1 MFMGVSIPKVLDM
14 QDGLLIT
21 VQVLKSIVATIGR
34 SCLRSIIMNKSKA
47 KGTRAETNLVKYLE
61 SAGLEAFRQA
71 LHGSLDQGDVLLRMY
86 DGNICTEEIVFEVKT
101 GKQTASVS
109 RKVKEEWLKQ
119 TRTEMHNAKVR
130 KAYLVIAKWQT
141 GINDWEVWSADGHSF
156 WYLNHFVNYIKTHGK
171 KVRRSEEHQ
180 DLSGHPGST
189 SR

>member
-1 MFMGVSIPKVLDM
+1 
-14 QDGLLIT
+14 
-21 VQVLKSIVATIGR
+21 
-34 SCLRSIIMNKSKA
+34 
-47 KGTRAETNLVKYLE
+47 
-61 SAGLEAFRQA
+61 
-71 LHGSLDQGDVLLRMY
+71 MY

-171 KVRRSEEHQ
+171 KVRKSEEHQ

>member
-1 MFMGVSIPKVLDM
+1 
-14 QDGLLIT
+14 
-21 VQVLKSIVATIGR
+21 
-34 SCLRSIIMNKSKA
+34 MNKSKA

-141 GINDWEVWSADGHSF
+141 SINDWEVWSADGHSF

-171 KVRRSEEHQ
+171 KVRKSEEHQ
-180 DLSGHPGST
+180 DLLGHSGSA

>member
-1 MFMGVSIPKVLDM
+1 
-14 QDGLLIT
+14 
-21 VQVLKSIVATIGR
+21 
-34 SCLRSIIMNKSKA
+34 MNKSKA

-171 KVRRSEEHQ
+171 KVRKSEEHQ
-180 DLSGHPGST
+180 SLHGHPGSA

>member
-1 MFMGVSIPKVLDM
+1 
-14 QDGLLIT
+14 
-21 VQVLKSIVATIGR
+21 
-34 SCLRSIIMNKSKA
+34 MNKSKA

-171 KVRRSEEHQ
+171 KGVDSAEAVMESVSSKKSVIKKRCLACMAKPSSSIPIGIIPCCMVMENIN
-180 DLSGHPGST
+180 LSFYT
-189 SR
+189 Y

>member
-1 MFMGVSIPKVLDM
+1 
-14 QDGLLIT
+14 
-21 VQVLKSIVATIGR
+21 
-34 SCLRSIIMNKSKA
+34 MNKSKA
-47 KGTRAETNLVKYLE
+47 KGTRAESNLVKYLE

-71 LHGSLDQGDVLLRMY
+71 LHGSSDQGDVLLRIH

-171 KVRRSEEHQ
+171 KVRKSEEHQ
-180 DLSGHPGST
+180 NISGHLGPA